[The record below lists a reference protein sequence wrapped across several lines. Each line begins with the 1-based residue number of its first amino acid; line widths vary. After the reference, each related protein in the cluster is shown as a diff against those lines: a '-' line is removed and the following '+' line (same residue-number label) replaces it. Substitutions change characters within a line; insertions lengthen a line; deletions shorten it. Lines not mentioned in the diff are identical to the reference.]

1 MSAVS
6 MNEAA
11 KKTVQLENAKE
22 VRPPGGAPQEE
33 HLPRKIF
40 VCSPYRPISQDEKC
54 RKDELE
60 ANIRRAKMACRILS
74 TLGFLPLAPHLYFNQ
89 FLKDEEKQERNT
101 GIQLGMQWLEEAD
114 ELWVFGS
121 TVSEGMA
128 AEIKR
133 AHELQKKVRNLP
145 EPGRV
150 VELLLKNISEQ
161 YHVPLDDKKTGGGS
175 RKLQKVRKTME
186 NKNEKSMTLEE
197 MISEMLKDA
206 KVVKVPLPARAEEEK
221 EAQKQDK
228 PMPARPLGAPLLS
241 INIENLHLHMDERMT
256 SYNYGSGQ
264 EPDAEADDPAEDIDF
279 DEMLDCIHK
288 ETGLCEKVILAVLK
302 AQADYLDDLWGDE
315 EETREEANA

>member
-1 MSAVS
+1 
-6 MNEAA
+6 
-11 KKTVQLENAKE
+11 
-22 VRPPGGAPQEE
+22 
-33 HLPRKIF
+33 
-40 VCSPYRPISQDEKC
+40 
-54 RKDELE
+54 
-60 ANIRRAKMACRILS
+60 
-74 TLGFLPLAPHLYFNQ
+74 
-89 FLKDEEKQERNT
+89 
-101 GIQLGMQWLEEAD
+101 
-114 ELWVFGS
+114 
-121 TVSEGMA
+121 
-128 AEIKR
+128 
-133 AHELQKKVRNLP
+133 
-145 EPGRV
+145 
-150 VELLLKNISEQ
+150 
-161 YHVPLDDKKTGGGS
+161 
-175 RKLQKVRKTME
+175 ME

-206 KVVKVPLPARAEEEK
+206 KVVKIPLPARAEEEK

-264 EPDAEADDPAEDIDF
+264 ESDAEADDPAEDIDF